1 MRAPLHPAWVW
12 LPPAAALAALVA
24 ILASGSNH
32 ALFLLL
38 NRAGSVLGEPV
49 WLRLTMFGDGA
60 IAMVLVLPSIRRAPH
75 CFWAALAAAVFAG
88 LWTQVTKQFIDV
100 PRPLAVFGAGEF
112 FHAGPA
118 YRQVSFPSGHAAA
131 AFAIAGIGI
140 MGLARHALVRALLL
154 AMAVLVS
161 LSRIMVGVHWPVDIL
176 WGMIGGWT
184 GAWAGLALH
193 GRCGWRTSGI
203 GGLLAG
209 LLLLGMAGGLLVS
222 HHMHIPAV
230 MPLQRTVAG
239 ACLLWGAWEIA
250 AMLPWRCWWWR
261 WPLIGRGRDDPGER
275 GERAGEWGGGRA
287 TGRAS
292 DRLSERA
299 DERAD
304 ERAEERADVRG
315 VEPAAERPIEL
326 ADEHAGKRSAD
337 AEGAVAINRSA
348 SDG

>member
-1 MRAPLHPAWVW
+1 MRAPLHPAWVC
-12 LPPAAALAALVA
+12 LPPAAALAALAA
-24 ILASGSNH
+24 IVASGSNH

-38 NRAGSVLGEPV
+38 NRAGGLLGEPV

-60 IAMVLVLPSIRRAPH
+60 IAMVLVLVLPSIRRAPH
-75 CFWAALAAAVFAG
+75 CFWGALAAAVFAG
-88 LWTQVTKQFIDV
+88 LWTQVTKQCIDV
-100 PRPLAVFGAGEF
+100 SRPLAVFGAGEF

-118 YRQVSFPSGHAAA
+118 YRQVSFPSGHAAE

-140 MGLARHALVRALLL
+140 MGLARHTLVRALLL

-176 WGMIGGWT
+176 WGMIGGWV

-193 GRCGWRTSGI
+193 GRCGWPTSGI

-222 HHMHIPAV
+222 HHIHIPAV

-239 ACLLWGAWEIA
+239 ACLLWGTWEIA
-250 AMLPWRCWWWR
+250 AMLPWRRWRWR
-261 WPLIGRGRDDPGER
+261 WPLMRRGRGDPGER
-275 GERAGEWGGGRA
+275 GQQAGEWGGRRA
-287 TGRAS
+287 TAQAS
-292 DRLSERA
+292 DRLSEHTN
-299 DERAD
+299 
-304 ERAEERADVRG
+304 
-315 VEPAAERPIEL
+315 EPVAERPIERI
-326 ADEHAGKRSAD
+326 DEHAGKRSAD
-337 AEGAVAINRSA
+337 VARPVAINRSA

>member
-12 LPPAAALAALVA
+12 LPPAAALATLGA
-24 ILASGSNH
+24 IVASGSNR

-38 NRAGSVLGEPV
+38 NHAGSMLGEPV

-60 IAMVLVLPSIRRAPH
+60 IALVLVLPSIRRAPH

-88 LWTQVTKQFIDV
+88 LWTQVTKQCIDV

-112 FHAGPA
+112 LHAGPA

-140 MGLARHALVRALLL
+140 MGLSRHTLVRALLL

-176 WGMIGGWT
+176 WGMIGGWI

-230 MPLQRTVAG
+230 MPLQRTVAA
-239 ACLLWGAWEIA
+239 ACLLWGTCEIA
-250 AMLPWRCWWWR
+250 AMLPWRHWHWHWHWDWDWHWHWH
-261 WPLIGRGRDDPGER
+261 WPLMRRGREVPVER
-275 GERAGEWGGGRA
+275 VGK
-287 TGRAS
+287 
-292 DRLSERA
+292 
-299 DERAD
+299 
-304 ERAEERADVRG
+304 RG
-315 VEPAAERPIEL
+315 AEPAAQPPAERI
-326 ADEHAGKRSAD
+326 DEHAGKRSAD
-337 AEGAVAINRSA
+337 GARPVAINRSA

>member
-12 LPPAAALAALVA
+12 LPPAIALAALAAIV
-24 ILASGSNH
+24 ASGSNH

-38 NRAGSVLGEPV
+38 NRAGGLLGEPV

-140 MGLARHALVRALLL
+140 MGLARHMLVRALLL

-176 WGMIGGWT
+176 WGMIGGWV

-239 ACLLWGAWEIA
+239 ACLLWGTWEIA
-250 AMLPWRCWWWR
+250 AMLPWRRWRWRWR
-261 WPLIGRGRDDPGER
+261 WPLMPRGRGDPGER
-275 GERAGEWGGGRA
+275 GEQAGEWAGGRA
-287 TGRAS
+287 TAQAS
-292 DRLSERA
+292 DRLSEHTN
-299 DERAD
+299 ERA
-304 ERAEERADVRG
+304 A
-315 VEPAAERPIEL
+315 EPAAERPIERI
-326 ADEHAGKRSAD
+326 DEHAGKRSAD
-337 AEGAVAINRSA
+337 ATRPVAINRSA

>member
-12 LPPAAALAALVA
+12 LPPAIALAALAAIV
-24 ILASGSNH
+24 ASGSNH

-38 NRAGSVLGEPV
+38 NRAGGLLGEPV

-140 MGLARHALVRALLL
+140 MGLARHMLVRALLL

-176 WGMIGGWT
+176 WGMIGGWV

-239 ACLLWGAWEIA
+239 ACLLWGTWEIA
-250 AMLPWRCWWWR
+250 AMLPWRRWRWRWRWR
-261 WPLIGRGRDDPGER
+261 WPLMPRGREDPGER
-275 GERAGEWGGGRA
+275 GERGEQAGEWAGGRA
-287 TGRAS
+287 TAQAS
-292 DRLSERA
+292 DRLSEHTN
-299 DERAD
+299 ERA
-304 ERAEERADVRG
+304 A
-315 VEPAAERPIEL
+315 EPAAEWPIERI
-326 ADEHAGKRSAD
+326 DEHAGKRSAD
-337 AEGAVAINRSA
+337 VARPVAINRSA